1 MKWGV
6 EGGEEAGEKGRGD
19 ADAGAGDGEDS
30 CDECRRGEEAESG
43 PGGADYLEAAH
54 AMEVESPRAPAVL
67 PHGTTCRLAGGYRGS
82 HGQGGYAGA
91 EDGGRQQAGAP
102 SATQVVPLLVSQT
115 QKGAGD
121 PLLLRM

>member
-1 MKWGV
+1 MKWGVDGVV
-6 EGGEEAGEKGRGD
+6 EGGEEAG
-19 ADAGAGDGEDS
+19 ACDGEDG
-30 CDECRRGEEAESG
+30 CDGWRGGEEVESG
-43 PGGADYLEAAH
+43 AGGADRLEAAH
-54 AMEVESPRAPAVL
+54 AVEIESPRAPAVL
-67 PHGTTCRLAGGYRGS
+67 PHGSTCRLAGGYRGS